1 MIFTENIVQQLLLYV
16 TQPIKMMIS
25 NSIATRE
32 RSWSLDFS
40 NPRSPARLRR
50 TIIIISL
57 IVCGCRNFTELS
69 TPTQIL
75 HAPTSFSFVGVGAR
89 ETSC

>member
-16 TQPIKMMIS
+16 TQPIKMLVS

-50 TIIIISL
+50 TVIVSL

-69 TPTQIL
+69 TPMQIL